1 MKRPISLP
9 GLAGLWLVLALGA
22 CNAADATPKATTMPA
37 LPTVQDQL
45 AFTCA
50 YEKDRLPAL
59 DPEAD
64 QLYRHT
70 RWLKRQQLQQEDPL
84 RYPQMERLLRIAT
97 AYDHYQANLELRG
110 MLRAGQAVSEH
121 PVQEVVTLTERLIQQ
136 GIPGGYY
143 DMAQLLQQGY
153 GVKADSLLAL
163 QYQRKAADLG
173 NPEAQYA
180 IGEKLMNL
188 TIDHPVEFEI
198 GKSMKKCA
206 AEQGHG
212 RAGLEYGVQMQGEGQ
227 YAAAVKYFTLATKA
241 GDPSGATWLADGFAD
256 GHPKNLAV
264 PKDAERTQRYEKI
277 SYLLGVYSYLH
288 PKVPEL
294 DSIVPLPPAPL
305 PPWDGKIQWLKDF
318 EANVPPPL
326 PPEQR
331 IRELAVAKALDPAT
345 GRPDPKAQAAQKAQA
360 ASLAVPPP
368 SPDALPIGTLCHSGE
383 TCPQTGHWQVLFPA
397 DSIQG
402 QYADLH
408 ANQVVRIFLQGNI
421 LPPHTTHYPRLLQRW
436 RGYEQRIE
444 PVQWQLVGYL

>member
-1 MKRPISLP
+1 MKHSIHLTGPSAL
-9 GLAGLWLVLALGA
+9 LLMLALGA
-22 CNAADATPKATTMPA
+22 CNAGERDVPA
-37 LPTVQDQL
+37 LNDVNTQL

-64 QLYRHT
+64 QLYRHA

-110 MLRAGQAVSEH
+110 MLRAGQAISEH
-121 PVQEVVTLTERLIQQ
+121 PAQEVVTLTERLIQQ

-153 GVKADSLLAL
+153 GVKADSTLAL

-180 IGEKLMNL
+180 VGDKLTDVDKPEVYAVGYQM
-188 TIDHPVEFEI
+188 IA
-198 GKSMKKCA
+198 CA

-212 RAGLEYGVQMQGEGQ
+212 RAGVEYGIRMQRKGQ

-241 GDPSGATWLADGFAD
+241 GEETAPSWLADGFAT
-256 GHPKNLAV
+256 GHPEGLAV
-264 PKDAERTQRYEKI
+264 PKDAERTRRYEKI
-277 SYLLGVYSYLH
+277 SYILSIYSYLH

-318 EANVPPPL
+318 EANIPPPL

-331 IRELAVAKALDPAT
+331 IREMAAAKALDPET
-345 GRPDPKAQAAQKAQA
+345 GRPDPKAQVAQKAQA
-360 ASLAVPPP
+360 AQL
-368 SPDALPIGTLCHSGE
+368 SPAAGRWLGY
-383 TCPQTGHWQVLFPA
+383 PA
-397 DSIQG
+397 R
-402 QYADLH
+402 
-408 ANQVVRIFLQGNI
+408 V
-421 LPPHTTHYPRLLQRW
+421 
-436 RGYEQRIE
+436 E
-444 PVQWQLVGYL
+444 PVHWILKEYA